1 MLVRD
6 TSRQAR
12 EQCPKSW
19 IGYIFIVK
27 GKTGRGEDHILP
39 HS

>member
-6 TSRQAR
+6 TIRQAR